1 MNKKGYTL
9 IELLV
14 AITIIGIISLIALP
28 SIRRIQSTNRYKKYE
43 SYSQVIE
50 KAAKAYVD
58 SYKEDIFKDDD
69 DNPDEQICNKIT
81 LRELINKK
89 LVKDSKINDSTCSKE
104 DTDSYVEVSKYQNK
118 YYYKTLLKCK
128 NDNDTVVYKTPHYQK
143 YDPTV
148 CITFLGEDETPPIV
162 TLKKAYT
169 PIDKLYFSKTNLN
182 NNNDT
187 IKIKVKFQDNESGLR
202 PGDHTV
208 QINWQFIGTNNNGE
222 DASII
227 KTTTHTIKIPSAGV
241 NDPEEIKEFL
251 SEEIIIDDYFKDKD
265 INGALKITVKPMGVF
280 NTQDRETK
288 SSNSHIDLKLD
299 NNPPRL
305 EVLGYK
311 WKKENNKDIQPVGGD
326 YSGLEEYK
334 NNKWYNG
341 KVLTR
346 VIVHESNI
354 EGNDDINASG
364 IDKNSITYTTTG
376 ATQND
381 NNKKG
386 TYRSIEAEGKSE
398 IIYHVCDKAGNCIDS
413 NNFIVKLDHT
423 KPICT
428 IPEDK
433 NSEDYID
440 YSKWYQT
447 LITNLECEDKPGK
460 TGIESSGCINKKQH
474 KTFEINENSA
484 EIKNESAGVVKD
496 NAGNETDCETKTI
509 KLDRKSPSCTKTSL
523 QKINNRTS
531 TYSGSWTNKGE
542 VIVTGTC
549 SDQNSGCEKEKV
561 EAIYSTD
568 TNDYAYINV
577 RDNAGNTT
585 TCEKQ
590 LVRIDKTPPICTWDP
605 RDTRDKF
612 LNLVAA
618 SIVKTTCTDTPNGSG
633 CKKDTY
639 TKDIN
644 YFVLDLRGLINSQS
658 ISNDKATA
666 GEVEDN
672 AGNKTTCPKVR
683 PYTDDDC
690 IYTDGDFR
698 SDYYKDS
705 LRGNEFF
712 VINTLGLRPNI
723 LTELGIVGSAL
734 TTFLTFGLG
743 GYAAI
748 IETMIHADK
757 IGGYRRYRLEDGQY
771 KLCLDKSLDIMYDEQ
786 IGTYNGLKKTL
797 QIVPELKGKYQYG
810 EWPGIE
816 VYTSQGT

>member
-14 AITIIGIISLIALP
+14 AITIIAIISLIALP

-69 DNPDEQICNKIT
+69 VNADEQICNKIT

-89 LVKDSKINDSTCSKE
+89 LVKDSKINDSTCVKE

-128 NDNDTVVYKTPHYQK
+128 NDNDKVVYKTPHYQK
-143 YDPTV
+143 YNPQV

-169 PIDKLYFSKTNLN
+169 PTDKLYFSKTNLN
-182 NNNDT
+182 NDNET
-187 IKIKVKFQDNESGLR
+187 IKIKVKFQDNESGLM

-208 QINWQFIGTNNNGE
+208 QINWEFIGTNNNGE
-222 DASII
+222 DESIV
-227 KTTTHTIKIPSAGV
+227 KTTTKTINIPSSGV
-241 NDPEEIKEFL
+241 NDPEERKEFL
-251 SEEIIIDDYFKDKD
+251 SDEIKIDDYFIDKEL
-265 INGALKITVKPMGVF
+265 NGVLRITIKPIYVVNNDDKKTLK
-280 NTQDRETK
+280 
-288 SSNSHIDLKLD
+288 SNSHIDLKLD

-305 EVLGYK
+305 EVVGYQ
-311 WKKENNKDIQPVGGD
+311 WKKENGEDIQPTSGE

-334 NNKWYNG
+334 NNKWFNG

-346 VIVHESNI
+346 VIVKETNI
-354 EGNDDINASG
+354 DNNDEMNVSG
-364 IDKNSITYTTTG
+364 IDKDSITYTTTG

-381 NNKKG
+381 KNKKG
-386 TYRSIEAEGKSE
+386 TYRNIEAEGEST
-398 IIYHVCDKAGNCIDS
+398 ITYHACDKAGNCINS
-413 NNFIVKLDHT
+413 NDFIVKLDHT
-423 KPICT
+423 APICT
-428 IPEDK
+428 IPSDK
-433 NSEDYID
+433 NDADYID
-440 YSKWYQT
+440 YSKWYQSLT
-447 LITNLECEDKPGK
+447 TNLICEDHPGKPGI
-460 TGIESSGCINKKQH
+460 TESGCLNSKQH
-474 KTFEINENSA
+474 KTFTTETYYQ
-484 EIKNESAGVVKD
+484 KKESIGTIYDK
-496 NAGNETDCETKTI
+496 AGNSTKCDERTI
-509 KLDRKSPSCTKTSL
+509 KLDKIAPTCTKTS
-523 QKINNRTS
+523 QQQVNGRITNSNYKGTWI
-531 TYSGSWTNKGE
+531 NKGE
-542 VIVTGTC
+542 IIVTGTC
-549 SDQNSGCEKEKV
+549 TDANSGCEEQKV
-561 EAIYSTD
+561 QSIYSTD
-568 TNDYAYINV
+568 TNDYAYVNV

-605 RDTRDKF
+605 KDTRDKF
-612 LNLVAA
+612 FNLVA
-618 SIVKTTCTDTPNGSG
+618 SSTVKTTCTDTKNGSG

-644 YFVLDLRGLINSQS
+644 YFILDLRGLINSQS

-672 AGNKTTCPKVR
+672 AGNKTICPKVR

-690 IYTDGDFR
+690 IYTDGEFR

-705 LRGNEFF
+705 LRGNQFF

-734 TTFLTFGLG
+734 TTFLTFGMG

-748 IETMIHADK
+748 IETAIHADK

-786 IGTYNGLKKTL
+786 IGTFNGLKKTL